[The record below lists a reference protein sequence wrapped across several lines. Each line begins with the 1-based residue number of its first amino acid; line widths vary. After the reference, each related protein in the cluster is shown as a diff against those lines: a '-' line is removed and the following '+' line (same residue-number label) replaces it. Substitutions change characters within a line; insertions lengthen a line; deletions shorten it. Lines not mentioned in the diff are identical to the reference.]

1 MFHLIVTVC
10 LALAA
15 DQCGQVLL
23 PRGDS
28 PDRGA
33 CLAAAGPVVAD
44 WMARRGELTAGP
56 PDCVANADLPAL
68 PLEEVAPGVLVHPGR
83 PVAME
88 DSADGHIAN
97 LGVVIGRDAVAV
109 IDAGTTRAQ
118 GQALYVAIR
127 RRTDLPI
134 RHVVLTHMH
143 PDHVLGAAVLAE
155 AGAQVVAHHA
165 MPAALQARADGYLR
179 LVRDLYP
186 ARDWIGTAV
195 AMPDRLVED
204 RATLDLGDRELDLR
218 AWPAAHTD
226 NDLTVTDRRSATLF
240 AGDLLFRDLTPVVD
254 GSLRGWLEWLDSDP
268 AAGARWIV
276 PGHGP
281 VGESWDEVAGPQT
294 AFLKALADRTRAA
307 IDRGLPLSEA
317 VPDIVKALQGLR
329 DPWNDYDV
337 TVARDATAAYKELEW
352 E

>member
-1 MFHLIVTVC
+1 MFHLIVPVC

-44 WMARRGELTAGP
+44 WMAGRGELTAGP

-68 PLEEVAPGVLVHPGR
+68 PLEEVAPGVLVHTGR

-88 DSADGHIAN
+88 DSADGPIAN

-118 GQALYVAIR
+118 GQALYIAIR

-134 RHVVLTHMH
+134 RHLVLTHMH
-143 PDHVLGAAVLAE
+143 PDHILGATVLAE
-155 AGAQVVAHHA
+155 AGAQISAHHA
-165 MPAALQARADGYLR
+165 MPAGLQARAEGYLR
-179 LVRDLYP
+179 LVRDLYH
-186 ARDWIGTAV
+186 ARDWIGTDI

-204 RATLDLGDRELDLR
+204 RASLDLGDRVLDLR

-281 VGESWDEVAGPQT
+281 VGESWVEVAGPQT